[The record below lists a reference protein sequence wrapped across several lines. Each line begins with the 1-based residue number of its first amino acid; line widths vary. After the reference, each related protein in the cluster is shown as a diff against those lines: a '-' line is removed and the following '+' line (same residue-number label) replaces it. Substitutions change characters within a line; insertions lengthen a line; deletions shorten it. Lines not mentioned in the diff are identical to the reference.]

1 VSDSL
6 DEFEVGAVPKRARST
21 VPVRTTTRRHPSD
34 VLRLLLGLALFAWAA
49 IAVGSADPSRAE
61 INFFRLVNQLPA
73 PAGAPLVGIMQLGAL
88 FAVPVVAAVCVL
100 GRRPRLG
107 KLVLLGGT
115 VAWLVAKGLEAL
127 VAQRPPDERITGV
140 VLHGAVT
147 PGLSFPAT
155 HVAVAAAMATVAS
168 PYLSRSAR
176 RTTWL
181 LVALV
186 AVARLYVGAHFPA
199 DVLGGF
205 AVGWVVGS
213 AIHLLFGAPRGFP
226 DPRVLAARLTEEG
239 LEIAAIA
246 PIDPRSGSFRVD
258 TVSGEALHVRVA
270 DRDRGDADWLYRL
283 WRLAAFRDPIESHD
297 VRDTDRAVEHE
308 ALALVLAA
316 RHGVP
321 TPLVSWTH
329 RISDSESVL
338 VREWVHGRDLSAAA
352 PQDDAPL
359 RDAWCLLARLHRAG
373 ISHGAAT
380 PGSFILTEDG
390 VVVVR
395 LAGARLRATQA
406 EFRHDVAELLASS
419 AAVVGAERAVRC
431 AGEALGAAPLLDAL
445 PVVQPLALS
454 NPTRA
459 ALRATGTTVDEIRRA
474 IAALGTE
481 PSARAERPL
490 WVVGRNLAPLV
501 LGAVALVV
509 LLAQIGNFRVALD
522 AARTAN
528 PAWLAC
534 AVLIAG
540 GGYVMA
546 ASSLM
551 GAAPEAL
558 ALFRTTV
565 VQFAAAFT
573 NRIAP
578 AGIGAMATNIRY
590 LERTGIRRSRAATTV
605 GINAA
610 AGGIVHV
617 ALLLTVVP
625 IAGLHA
631 SIHLPSAP
639 DLSDYWPIAAAILLA
654 LSLAGLWYWR
664 HGLGDIMNRVRPHA
678 RDIRGVLAEPRRTL
692 LLFGGSLGV
701 TTAQAFV
708 FVACLESVGVHLPV
722 LTMVAVFLA
731 GSALAAAAPTPGGL
745 GALEAA
751 LVAGLGQVGVPAAPA
766 VAAVL
771 MSRIIGY
778 WLPVLP
784 GWLAFNTATRNGTL

>member
-1 VSDSL
+1 M
-6 DEFEVGAVPKRARST
+6 PRRTRST

-34 VLRLLLGLALFAWAA
+34 VLRLVLGLALFAWAA
-49 IAVGSADPSRAE
+49 VAVGSADPSRAE
-61 INFFRLVNQLPA
+61 INLFRLVNQLPD

-100 GRRPRLG
+100 GRRPRLA
-107 KLVLLGGT
+107 KLILLGGT
-115 VAWLVAKGLEAL
+115 LAWLVAKGLDAL

-168 PYLSRSAR
+168 PYLGRSAR

-213 AIHLLFGAPRGFP
+213 AIHLVFGAPRGFP
-226 DPRVLAARLTEEG
+226 DPRVLAARLTDEG
-239 LEIAAIA
+239 LEIDTIE

-258 TVSGEALHVRVA
+258 TVGGEALHVRVA

-283 WRLAAFRDPIESHD
+283 WRLAAFRDPIESDD
-297 VRDTDRAVEHE
+297 VTDTDRAVEHE

-321 TPLVSWTH
+321 TPAVSWTH
-329 RISDSESVL
+329 RVSDSESVL
-338 VREWVHGRDLSAAA
+338 VREWVDGRDLSTLT
-352 PQDDAPL
+352 PDDDATL
-359 RDAWCLLARLHRAG
+359 GEAWSLLVRLHDAG

-380 PGSFILTEDG
+380 TASFIRTNDG

-395 LAGARLRATQA
+395 LARAKIRATQDD
-406 EFRHDVAELLASS
+406 FRHDLAEFLASS
-419 AAVVGAERAVRC
+419 AAVVGVERAVRG
-431 AGEALGAAPLLDAL
+431 ADHALGSDRLLDAL
-445 PVVQPLALS
+445 PVLQPLALS
-454 NPTRA
+454 NGTRT
-459 ALRATGTTVDEIRRA
+459 ALRAAGTTVDDVRRA
-474 IAALGTE
+474 TAALGSV
-481 PSARAERPL
+481 PSAPAERPL

-522 AARTAN
+522 AARNAN
-528 PAWLAC
+528 PAWLGG
-534 AVLIAG
+534 AVLIAAG
-540 GGYVMA
+540 AYVMA
-546 ASSLM
+546 AISLM
-551 GAAPEAL
+551 GAAPEPIAL
-558 ALFRTTV
+558 ARTTV

-590 LERTGIRRSRAATTV
+590 LERSGIRRSRAATAV
-605 GINAA
+605 GVNAA

-617 ALLLTVVP
+617 ALLLTIIP
-625 IAGLHA
+625 IAGIHS

-639 DLSDYWPIAAAILLA
+639 DLSDYWPIVAAILVG

-664 HGLGDIMNRVRPHA
+664 HGLGEIMDRVRPHA

-722 LTMVAVFLA
+722 LTMIAVFLA

-784 GWLAFNTATRNGTL
+784 GWFAFNAANRNGTL

>member
-1 VSDSL
+1 M
-6 DEFEVGAVPKRARST
+6 
-21 VPVRTTTRRHPSD
+21 
-34 VLRLLLGLALFAWAA
+34 LRLVLGLALLIWAG
-49 IAVGSADPSRAE
+49 IAAGSVDPSRVE
-61 INFFRLVNQLPA
+61 VNLFRLVNQLPDA
-73 PAGAPLVGIMQLGAL
+73 AGAPLVGVMQLGAL

-100 GRRPRLG
+100 GRRSRLA
-107 KLVLLGGT
+107 KLILLSGV

-127 VAQRPPDERITGV
+127 VAQRPPDERLTGV

-168 PYLSRSAR
+168 PYLGRSAR

-186 AVARLYVGAHFPA
+186 AVARVYVGAHFPA

-213 AIHLLFGAPRGFP
+213 AIHLVFGAPRGFP
-226 DPRVLAARLTEEG
+226 DPRVLAARLADEG
-239 LEIAAIA
+239 LEIGAIETV
-246 PIDPRSGSFRVD
+246 DPRGGSFRVD
-258 TVSGEALHVRVA
+258 TVDGVALHVRVA

-283 WRLAAFRDPIESHD
+283 WRLAAFRDPIDSD
-297 VRDTDRAVEHE
+297 DIRNTDRAVEHE
-308 ALALVLAA
+308 ALAMVLAA

-321 TPLVSWTH
+321 TPEVRWTH
-329 RISDSESVL
+329 RVSDSESVL
-338 VREWVHGRDLSAAA
+338 VRGWVDGRDLSMLT
-352 PQDDAPL
+352 PDDDAPL
-359 RDAWCLLARLHRAG
+359 REAWSLLHRLHDAG

-380 PGSFILTEDG
+380 TGSFILTDDG
-390 VVVVR
+390 LVVVR
-395 LAGARLRATQA
+395 LARARIRASGVD
-406 EFRHDVAELLASS
+406 FRHDVAEFLASS
-419 AAVVGAERAVRC
+419 AAVVGAEQAVRC
-431 AGEALGAAPLLDAL
+431 ANESLGSERLLDAL
-445 PVVQPLALS
+445 PVLQPLALS
-454 NPTRA
+454 NSTRT
-459 ALRATGTTVDEIRRA
+459 ALRASSTTIDDVRRA
-474 IAALGTE
+474 TAALGSA
-481 PSARAERPL
+481 PSAPAERPL

-501 LGAVALVV
+501 LGAIALVV

-522 AARTAN
+522 AARNAN
-528 PAWLAC
+528 PAWLAV

-546 ASSLM
+546 AISLM
-551 GAAPEAL
+551 GAAPEPL
-558 ALFRTTV
+558 ALGWTTI

-590 LERTGIRRSRAATTV
+590 LERAGIRRSRAATSV
-605 GINAA
+605 GVNAA
-610 AGGIVHV
+610 AGGIVHI
-617 ALLLTVVP
+617 ALLLTLVP

-639 DLSDYWPIAAAILLA
+639 DLSDYWPIVAAILIT

-664 HGLGDIMNRVRPHA
+664 HGLRTIMDRIRPHT

-692 LLFGGSLGV
+692 LLFGGSVGV

-751 LVAGLGQVGVPAAPA
+751 LVAGLGQVGVTAAPA